1 VKRAIALVGLAGLLA
16 ACGAQP
22 VTVTDPAPDDV
33 AYPVVA
39 AGQARS
45 VLDAVD
51 GALARTVP
59 KNGKNVDARLVGPY
73 RELAVADAAVAAK
86 RKRKPTAAATVERQ
100 QLIVPSST
108 GWPRF
113 FVTVGPSSATST
125 PVLRVLRSRSARDP
139 YGLWAEPVLIPGVT
153 LPQVN
158 AATSGAPAVSADAGG
173 LVLAPKE
180 VLSRF
185 ASYLNGGAKMTAST
199 PFRRSVYSDQLLARL
214 AGDKKVAKKVGG
226 TVSSKHSVVGDTPP
240 LAVRTADGGA
250 LVFGELSQKYVLTV
264 KKGKGSIRIDD
275 KDLQAL
281 AGGKTSFSSSITRT
295 ALEVVVFSVPPRGKG
310 QITVVA
316 AQKGD
321 VRATA
326 K

>member
-1 VKRAIALVGLAGLLA
+1 VKRAFALVGCAALLA

-22 VTVTDPAPDDV
+22 VEVSDPAPDDV

-39 AGQARS
+39 PGQARS

-51 GALARTVP
+51 GALDNAVP
-59 KNGKNVDARLVGPY
+59 KNGKNVDARVLGPY
-73 RELAVADAAVAAK
+73 RDFAVADALVAAE
-86 RKRKPTAAATVERQ
+86 RKRGPRKPATVERQ
-100 QLIVPSST
+100 QLIVPTST

-113 FVTVGPSSATST
+113 FVAVGSSTAAST
-125 PVLRVLRSRSARDP
+125 PVLRVLRSTSAREP
-139 YGLWAEPVLIPGVT
+139 YGLWAEPVLLPGVT

-158 AATSGAPAVSADAGG
+158 SATTGAAAVSADSGG

-185 ASYLNGGAKMTAST
+185 ASYLNGGARTTSSA
-199 PFRRSVYSDQLLARL
+199 PFRRSVYSDQLLQRL

-226 TVSSKHSVVGDTPP
+226 TVSSTHSVVGGTSP

-250 LVFGELSQKYVLTV
+250 LVIGELSQKYVVTV
-264 KKGKGSIRIDD
+264 KKGKGSIKIDD
-275 KDLQAL
+275 ADLRAL
-281 AGGKTSFSSSITRT
+281 TGGKKSFSSSITRT

-321 VRATA
+321 VKATA